1 MSIDAPFSRMTFPT
15 VRGSAG
21 DAASAARGH
30 SAGYLAGLRAART
43 EADTR
48 EAVRVAEHA
57 AAMREQQAH
66 LDLALAA
73 LGAAAQDL
81 RTRTAPVLA
90 DANVMLATAAV
101 DIAEAILTRELD
113 DGERSAR
120 SAITRAFDGID
131 PVLVQAVQL
140 HPADLAS
147 LPAVDIDALRAA
159 GVELVADPML
169 ARGDALSLLA
179 DGQLDARIS
188 TALARVRSELLGE
201 S

>member
-1 MSIDAPFSRMTFPT
+1 MSIDASFSRMTFPS

-21 DAASAARGH
+21 DAESAARGH

-48 EAVRVAEHA
+48 EAARAAEHS
-57 AAMREQQAH
+57 AAMREQQAR

-81 RTRTAPVLA
+81 GQRTAPVLA
-90 DANVMLATAAV
+90 DANVMLAAAAV

-131 PVLVQAVQL
+131 PSLVQAVQL
-140 HPADLAS
+140 HPADLADLS
-147 LPAVDIDALRAA
+147 AFDLDGLRAA
-159 GVELVADPML
+159 GVELVADPTL
-169 ARGDALSLLA
+169 ARGDALSRLA
-179 DGQLDARIS
+179 DGHIDARIS